1 METGGA
7 AVGIVPMRD
16 AGVAG
21 ASGAE
26 LLYIRAAVW
35 PEVVYSAHQFLVRP
49 RSPGGTSQL

>member
-16 AGVAG
+16 AGVAE

-26 LLYIRAAVW
+26 LLYIRAAVC

>member
-1 METGGA
+1 MGS
-7 AVGIVPMRD
+7 VPMRD

-49 RSPGGTSQL
+49 CSPGGTSQL